1 MSDVRLYV
9 DEDAGENAV
18 LQGLVARGF
27 DVLTTIAAH
36 KCGATDRDQ
45 FAFAI
50 QQGRTIYTFNVG
62 DFARLHREY
71 LSRGVSHPGIIVLPD
86 QRCSVGEKIR
96 RLARFISRVTAEEM
110 VNRMQYL

>member
-1 MSDVRLYV
+1 MSEVRLYM

-18 LQGLVARGF
+18 VKGLCVRGF
-27 DVLTTIAAH
+27 DILTTIEAGR
-36 KCGATDRDQ
+36 CGGTDSDQ

-50 QQGRTIYTFNVG
+50 QQGRTLYTFNVG

-71 LSRGVSHPGIIVLPD
+71 LSQGKQHHGIVVLPD

-96 RLARFISRVTAEEM
+96 RLAKFLTSATAETM
-110 VNRMQYL
+110 VNRMEYL